1 MIGYN
6 DKLDPDKQVTAEERI
21 AARIFDS
28 FRENYPGISEDDAQR
43 MGRDILLMVLKE
55 FRPDLVDAS

>member
-1 MIGYN
+1 MTKYN
-6 DKLDPDKQVTAEERI
+6 DKLDADQQISTEEKI
-21 AARIFDS
+21 AAQIFDS
-28 FRENYPGISEDDAQR
+28 FRENYPGISEDDAQQ